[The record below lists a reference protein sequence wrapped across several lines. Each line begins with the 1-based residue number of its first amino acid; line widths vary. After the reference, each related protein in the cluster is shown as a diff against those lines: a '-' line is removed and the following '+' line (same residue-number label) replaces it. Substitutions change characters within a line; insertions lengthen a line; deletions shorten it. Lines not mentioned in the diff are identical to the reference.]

1 MQGGFTVKKAL
12 LSLAV
17 AGLALSFVQAA
28 HAQVPL
34 PNGQKLR
41 TVFHPPL
48 CAGQEQGFPITE
60 AYPATSGTYDPT
72 DRPSTGAGALCFE
85 VQRNNRWCGADFP
98 SASPN
103 TTAAAGALALCSKN
117 VSSSDI
123 RQRIDIDRFAT
134 CPSGFGN
141 AFVQSYRLTKVI
153 PQSQKCPGTYQAQT
167 YVQFGGNIRTW
178 WTLTYT
184 SPQTTFTLELTV
196 VCKRNVFPFDIEIH
210 VDRWRWRVVVTF
222 ESLQAVIDLLHS
234 GSLSTSEIPCIA
246 AENMYI
252 ALKQS
257 VSRVRDEL
265 RRTLGTTIEGV
276 LVTPEVQR
284 VRAENE
290 IFNLEALLIAFC
302 AFGDCFESSPL
313 TPGGAFFMTFPPTND
328 TQLSF
333 VGMLTGVL
341 DTPENPC
348 CCKLLVDIENLA
360 IAYGIVAL

>member
-1 MQGGFTVKKAL
+1 VKKAL

-41 TVFHPPL
+41 TLFHPPL
-48 CAGQEQGFPITE
+48 CGGVEQGFPITE
-60 AYPATSGTYDPT
+60 AYPATSGTYDPQ
-72 DRPSTGAGALCFE
+72 DRPATGAGALCFE

-103 TTAAAGALALCSKN
+103 TTAAAGALALCTKN

-184 SPQTTFTLELTV
+184 SPGTTFTLELTV
-196 VCKRNVFPFDIEIH
+196 VCKRNVFPFDIELH

-222 ESLQAVIDLLHS
+222 QSLQAVIDLLHS

-257 VSRVRDEL
+257 VLRVR
-265 RRTLGTTIEGV
+265 RTFDGLDPATTSATIV
-276 LVTPEVQR
+276 VSDPNVQR
-284 VRAENE
+284 VNAENE

-302 AFGDCFESSPL
+302 AFGDCFEAGTT
-313 TPGGAFFMTFPPTND
+313 TPGGVFFSTFPPSND
-328 TQLSF
+328 TQMSF
-333 VGMLTGVL
+333 GGMLTGVL